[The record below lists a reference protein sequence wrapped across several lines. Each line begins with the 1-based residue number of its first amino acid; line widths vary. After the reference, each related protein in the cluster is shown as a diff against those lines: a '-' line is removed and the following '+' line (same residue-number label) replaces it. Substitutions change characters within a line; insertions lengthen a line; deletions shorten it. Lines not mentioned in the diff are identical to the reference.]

1 MCDNAGFRERYAIM
15 NGEREIKTINS
26 HKYYGFSEYMLK
38 NKDKVYELIEITMK
52 KDEIYD

>member
-1 MCDNAGFRERYAIM
+1 MCDNAEFRERYAIM

-38 NKDKVYELIEITMK
+38 NKDKVYELIEIAMK
-52 KDEIYD
+52 KDE